1 VEINERI
8 FEASGHLVPT
18 SQTWSNAQAFAG
30 MNNAYLARYGID
42 AVVTGI
48 TVDAGKH
55 TVLVQVSANLDRL
68 FPSVV
73 PEVVVSESGFAEI
86 RAFTR

>member
-1 VEINERI
+1 
-8 FEASGHLVPT
+8 
-18 SQTWSNAQAFAG
+18 
-30 MNNAYLARYGID
+30 MNNVYLAQYGVNAI
-42 AVVTGI
+42 VTGI
-48 TVDAGKH
+48 SVDAGED

-73 PEVVVSESGFAEI
+73 PDVIVIESGFAEV

>member
-1 VEINERI
+1 
-8 FEASGHLVPT
+8 
-18 SQTWSNAQAFAG
+18 
-30 MNNAYLARYGID
+30 MNNNYLAQYGANAI
-42 AVVTGI
+42 VTGI
-48 TVDAGKH
+48 SIDVGKD

-73 PEVVVSESGFAEI
+73 PYVLVTEIGQAQI

>member
-1 VEINERI
+1 
-8 FEASGHLVPT
+8 
-18 SQTWSNAQAFAG
+18 
-30 MNNAYLARYGID
+30 MN

-48 TVDAGKH
+48 SVDPGDD

-73 PEVVVSESGFAEI
+73 PDVMVTESGYAEI
-86 RAFTR
+86 RSFTH